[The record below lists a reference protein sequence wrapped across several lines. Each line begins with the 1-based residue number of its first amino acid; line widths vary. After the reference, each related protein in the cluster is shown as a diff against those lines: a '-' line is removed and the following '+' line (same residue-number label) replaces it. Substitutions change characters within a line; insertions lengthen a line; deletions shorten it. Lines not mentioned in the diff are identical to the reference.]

1 MTDEALISG
10 SRWWRFDF
18 HNHTPASSDY
28 FIGERDTLSPRD
40 WLLAYMRAGVDAVA
54 VTDHNTAD
62 WLERLGVALIALD
75 TERPDGW
82 RPLVLFPGA
91 EITASGGIHILAI
104 FGPDTAKTALDGV
117 LHGKLG
123 GWQANVPNH
132 EQQCAQSVLGVVAAI
147 HEAGGL
153 AVAAHADKVR
163 GLLQGSLSAQ
173 GLFEPRLAG
182 RDVRDALA
190 VLDAVELQ
198 DAAGPAATHFAKELA
213 ALPLVAGSDAPH
225 RTANA
230 GRRCTWVKMSRPDLA
245 GLKLALLE
253 ADGALRP
260 APAGAPAPSLGGVC
274 WIRSLH
280 IEGLQLRQHE
290 PLRLQFSPAYNAIIG
305 GRGSGKSTVVECLR
319 LALGRDQDIRDLG
332 NDGLKR
338 SLDAF
343 RAIYVDKR
351 NGGMMRVGARLV
363 AEVEKEHGDK
373 LRYTWVRGPK
383 DTSTLTVQRLE
394 GDAWT
399 ETRLDEAQARVQ
411 FPVRIYSQK
420 QVLAMAD
427 EPQALL
433 ELIDGGIGDAMQTWE
448 TDFARARDELLH
460 ARRHC
465 RAMQSELAKKP
476 ALELEHRQAD
486 RKALVFKHANFGPLL
501 QNYQRASQQRR
512 AMDDFLGLLERDVAG
527 LATALQAVAAL
538 HQTAFTGFDAQTPAE
553 HEAQQAALV
562 LRDQLAARRDA
573 MACELQAMQQQ
584 LLDGGSALHSG
595 AWHQQSQAHVQRYE
609 AEMEKLKAE
618 GISSAQEAAAAVT
631 AVDRL
636 AKQLVTLA
644 EMEARLP
651 AAEAAVSAA
660 EQCLIEQRMR
670 LTVLRNEQVQRVV
683 QDDDSLRIKLRAM
696 AHGEAAVD
704 ELRQILAL
712 GDKDKWADLWQ
723 APEDA
728 SGDPR
733 GFLFDATREDRPT
746 DVGTRLQQMKQA
758 LEAADKEVL
767 STTVHGALEK
777 RLKQLKP
784 EDFDRLAGWFP
795 EDEVSLE
802 YRPSRGQ
809 GYKNITQASAGQRA
823 AAMLSFLLAQGD
835 EPLLLDQPEDDLD
848 NALVSELVVQ
858 RIREGKKQRQLI
870 VVTHNAN
877 VVVNG
882 DAELVLHMGF
892 RKGSID
898 LLEAGGLQEPHV
910 RQSVCDVMEGGR
922 KAFEQRYQRILR
934 DLDKV
939 TGRP

>member
-1 MTDEALISG
+1 MTDEAPIPG

-18 HNHTPASSDY
+18 HNHTPASSDF
-28 FIGERDTLSPRD
+28 FIGERDSLSARD
-40 WLLAYMRAGVDAVA
+40 WLLAYMRAGVDAVSI
-54 VTDHNTAD
+54 TDHNTAD
-62 WLERLGVALIALD
+62 WTERLNLALTALD
-75 TERPDGW
+75 AEKPESW

-104 FGPDTAKTALDGV
+104 FGPGTPKQTLDG
-117 LHGKLG
+117 LIHGKLS
-123 GWQANVPNH
+123 GWPAKAPNH
-132 EQQCAQSVLGVVAAI
+132 EQQCAQSVLDVVAAI

-153 AVAAHADKVR
+153 AIAAHADKER
-163 GLLQGSLSAQ
+163 GLLQGSVSAQ
-173 GLFEPRLAG
+173 GLFEPSLSG
-182 RDVRDALA
+182 RDVRGALA

-198 DAAGPAATHFAKELA
+198 DAAGPSATHFVKELA
-213 ALPLVAGSDAPH
+213 MLPVVAGSDAPH
-225 RTANA
+225 RTSNA

-245 GLKLALLE
+245 GLKLALLG
-253 ADGALRP
+253 ADGALWP
-260 APAGAPAPSLGGVC
+260 APIGAPAPSLGGAC
-274 WIRSLH
+274 WIRSLR
-280 IEGLQLRQHE
+280 IENLQLRQHE
-290 PLRLQFSPAYNAIIG
+290 PLQLRFSPAYNAVIG
-305 GRGSGKSTVVECLR
+305 GRGSGKSTMVECLR
-319 LALGRDQDIRDLG
+319 LALGRDQEVRDLG

-338 SLDAF
+338 NLDAF
-343 RAIYVDKR
+343 RALYVDKR
-351 NGGMMRVGARLV
+351 SGGMMRVGSRLV
-363 AEVEKEHGDK
+363 AEVQKEHGET
-373 LRYTWVRGPK
+373 LRYSWVRGHK
-383 DTSTLTVQRLE
+383 DVSTLTVQRLE

-399 ETRLDEAQARVQ
+399 ETHLDEAQARAQ

-433 ELIDGGIGDAMQTWE
+433 DLIDGGIGDAIRAWE
-448 TDFARARDELLH
+448 SDFARARDALLQ
-460 ARRHC
+460 ARRQY
-465 RAMQSELAKKP
+465 RALRAELAKKP

-512 AMDDFLGLLERDVAG
+512 AMDDFVGLLERDVAG
-527 LATALQAVAAL
+527 LNEALQAVAEL

-553 HEAQQAALV
+553 QEAQQTALV

-573 MACELQAMQQQ
+573 MARELHAMQR
-584 LLDGGSALHSG
+584 LLHDGSGALRSG
-595 AWHQQSQAHVQRYE
+595 AWHQQAQAHLQSYE
-609 AEMEKLKAE
+609 AEMAKLKAE

-636 AKQLVTLA
+636 TKQLAALV

-651 AAEAAVSAA
+651 AAEAAAITA
-660 EQCLIEQRMR
+660 EQRLAEQRQR

-683 QDDDSLRIKLRAM
+683 QADDSLRIKLRSM

-704 ELRQILAL
+704 TLRQILAL

-728 SGDPR
+728 GGEPK
-733 GFLFDATREDRPT
+733 GFLFDATREDSAT
-746 DVGTRLQQMKQA
+746 DIATRLSEMKRA
-758 LEAADKEVL
+758 LEAADKKVL
-767 STTVHGALEK
+767 NTTVHGALEK
-777 RLKQLKP
+777 RLKQLTS
-784 EDFDRLAGWFP
+784 EDLDRLAGWFP

-802 YRPSRGQ
+802 YRPARGQ
-809 GYKNITQASAGQRA
+809 SYKNIMQASAGQRA

-892 RKGSID
+892 RRGSID
-898 LLEAGGLQEPHV
+898 LLEAGGLQETQV
-910 RQSVCDVMEGGR
+910 RQSICDVMEGGR
-922 KAFEQRYQRILR
+922 KAFEQRYKRILE
-934 DLDKV
+934 DFDKV
-939 TGRP
+939 TGWP